1 MRIIM
6 PLATLAL
13 IITSIVLS
21 TITKKKDYS
30 KKKKILLLLISIA
43 CIPIAMLF
51 LILSQQIQ

>member
-6 PLATLAL
+6 PLVTLAL

-51 LILSQQIQ
+51 LILSQQI